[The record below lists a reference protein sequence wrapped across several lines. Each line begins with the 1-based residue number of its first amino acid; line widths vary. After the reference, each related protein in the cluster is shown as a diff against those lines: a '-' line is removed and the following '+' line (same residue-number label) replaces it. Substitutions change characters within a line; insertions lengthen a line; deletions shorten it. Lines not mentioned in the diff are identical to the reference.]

1 MADLSQCKAHNYKVD
16 QACEDMKDIGD
27 ENILKKNSQ
36 RAYLKLHPDKND
48 KSEECQ
54 QIANE
59 KFIEYTKCYDAR
71 VEALKNTPLQGTST
85 ETSPETP
92 MGLGAPVKPS
102 EGETGEEPPA
112 QSSFD
117 SSSKP
122 FDGSTDNAMP
132 GDSDEPKQDAAS
144 EPIDNSALVV
154 QTISDDAA
162 QGTTNESEEVSSEE
176 ASGDANPE
184 TADQEFNIIDI
195 MPEKIADFKTA
206 IEETEGVEESEE
218 LLAHKEKLGVLKID
232 FDASVLVYEEAI
244 YKLED
249 VDEEMEEKIRKIETG
264 ITDIYNALTEFNNR
278 YKRILQKEAFEKE
291 SFVIYTRVFP
301 APFVNSK
308 GNKVGRIEHSYE
320 GQVPYGPTDYVD
332 HFLVNLYRNIENETG
347 AQNGTDAFEYTEA
360 DPLTIYPVKGA
371 GKSNTLKKR
380 RKKNSKNRRK
390 SKTERKKK

>member
-1 MADLSQCKAHNYKVD
+1 
-16 QACEDMKDIGD
+16 
-27 ENILKKNSQ
+27 
-36 RAYLKLHPDKND
+36 
-48 KSEECQ
+48 
-54 QIANE
+54 
-59 KFIEYTKCYDAR
+59 
-71 VEALKNTPLQGTST
+71 
-85 ETSPETP
+85 
-92 MGLGAPVKPS
+92 
-102 EGETGEEPPA
+102 
-112 QSSFD
+112 
-117 SSSKP
+117 
-122 FDGSTDNAMP
+122 
-132 GDSDEPKQDAAS
+132 
-144 EPIDNSALVV
+144 
-154 QTISDDAA
+154 
-162 QGTTNESEEVSSEE
+162 
-176 ASGDANPE
+176 
-184 TADQEFNIIDI
+184 
-195 MPEKIADFKTA
+195 
-206 IEETEGVEESEE
+206 
-218 LLAHKEKLGVLKID
+218 
-232 FDASVLVYEEAI
+232 
-244 YKLED
+244 
-249 VDEEMEEKIRKIETG
+249 MEEKIRKIETG